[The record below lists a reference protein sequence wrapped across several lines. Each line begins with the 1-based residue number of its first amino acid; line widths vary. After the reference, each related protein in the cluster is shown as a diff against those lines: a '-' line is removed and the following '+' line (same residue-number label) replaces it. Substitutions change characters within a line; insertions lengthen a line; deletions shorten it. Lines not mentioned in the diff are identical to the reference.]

1 MAEIQQFALPD
12 VGEGLTEA
20 EIVSWAVQPGDTV
33 TTNQIIVE
41 IETAKSLVELP
52 SPFAGEVVAL
62 HFAEGDTVD
71 VGAAIISISS
81 GALDREPD
89 ADAEAGAAID
99 TGSEPEE
106 HPEEEPKLLVGYG
119 PGAPHPRR
127 RRGTADQAP
136 AQAAAPIEPAATAPA
151 QAAAPIRCTP
161 PVRKL
166 AKDLGVD
173 LATVTPTGPAA
184 TITHDDVV
192 SAADAHRPSVST
204 APSSSEIRVPIRGVR
219 KHTAAAM
226 VSSAFTAPHVSE
238 FVTFDITATMELR
251 SRLAARRE
259 FADIKLSPL
268 TLIARAFLRAI
279 ERTPAANSRW
289 DDAAQEIVQ
298 LSEVNLGVAAA
309 TPRGLVVPNIRSA
322 QRLGLRELSVAIA
335 ELAATARAG
344 KTAPEDM
351 AHGTAT
357 ISNFGVFGVDA
368 GTPIL
373 NPGETVILGVG
384 SITRRPWVVGT
395 GDAETIAPRW
405 VTTLSLS
412 FDHRVLD
419 GQQSSELLADTAA
432 FLSEPELAVLGPPP
446 SRSPHARAP
455 HHAHGGV
462 R

>member
-33 TTNQIIVE
+33 ATNQIIVE

-62 HFAEGDTVD
+62 HVAEGDTVD
-71 VGAAIISISS
+71 VGAAIISIAS
-81 GALDREPD
+81 GALDRVPDGDWD
-89 ADAEAGAAID
+89 ADADAGEVID
-99 TGSEPEE
+99 AGSEREE
-106 HPEEEPKLLVGYG
+106 HPEEDPKLLVGYG
-119 PGAPHPRR
+119 PGAPRPRR
-127 RRGTADQAP
+127 RRGTADQA
-136 AQAAAPIEPAATAPA
+136 ARIEPATTAPA
-151 QAAAPIRCTP
+151 EAAALIRCTP

-184 TITHDDVV
+184 TITQDDVV
-192 SAADAHRPSVST
+192 SAAETLRPSAST
-204 APSSSEIRVPIRGVR
+204 TPSSPDIRTPIRGVR

-226 VSSAFTAPHVSE
+226 VRSAFTAPHVSE
-238 FVTFDITATMELR
+238 FVTFDITRTVELR
-251 SRLAARRE
+251 TRLASRKE
-259 FADIKLSPL
+259 FANIKLSPL
-268 TLIARAFLRAI
+268 PLIAKAFLRAI

-289 DDAAQEIVQ
+289 EEATQELVQ

-419 GQQSSELLADTAA
+419 GQQASELLADTAA
-432 FLSEPELAVLGPPP
+432 FLSEPELAVL
-446 SRSPHARAP
+446 
-455 HHAHGGV
+455 
-462 R
+462 

>member
-1 MAEIQQFALPD
+1 MADIKQFALPD

-62 HFAEGDTVD
+62 HVAEGDTVE
-71 VGAAIISISS
+71 VGSAIISIST
-81 GALDREPD
+81 GAINHEPDLDPD
-89 ADAEAGAAID
+89 ADAITTAVDEAGA
-99 TGSEPEE
+99 
-106 HPEEEPKLLVGYG
+106 EEPKLLVGYG
-119 PGAPHPRR
+119 PGEPRPRR
-127 RRGTADQAP
+127 RRGTTDHAAP
-136 AQAAAPIEPAATAPA
+136 APVETEPAAGNTAA
-151 QAAAPIRCTP
+151 VDIAARIRCTP

-184 TITHDDVV
+184 TITQDDVL
-192 SAADAHRPSVST
+192 SAADALRPPAST
-204 APSSSEIRVPIRGVR
+204 AEPSSEIRMPIRGVR

-226 VSSAFTAPHVSE
+226 VRSAFTAPHVSE
-238 FVTFDITATMELR
+238 FVTFDITRTMELR
-251 SRLAARRE
+251 SRLASRAE
-259 FADIKLSPL
+259 FADVKLSPL
-268 TLIARAFLRAI
+268 SLIARAFLRAI
-279 ERTPAANSRW
+279 ERTPISNSRW
-289 DDAAQEIVQ
+289 EEATQEIVQ

-322 QRLGLRELSVAIA
+322 QRLGLRDLSVAIA
-335 ELAATARAG
+335 DLAATARAG

-351 AHGTAT
+351 NHGTAT

-373 NPGETVILGVG
+373 NSGETVILGVG
-384 SITRRPWVVGT
+384 SITRRPWVVGS
-395 GDAETIAPRW
+395 GDTETVTPRW

-412 FDHRVLD
+412 FDHRVID
-419 GQQSSELLADTAA
+419 GQQASELLADTAA
-432 FLSEPELAVLGPPP
+432 FLREPELAVL
-446 SRSPHARAP
+446 
-455 HHAHGGV
+455 
-462 R
+462 

>member
-71 VGAAIISISS
+71 VGAAIISIAS
-81 GALDREPD
+81 GALDRVPGAD
-89 ADAEAGAAID
+89 ADADAGEAID
-99 TGSEPEE
+99 ARPEADE
-106 HPEEEPKLLVGYG
+106 SPEEEPKLLVGYG
-119 PGAPHPRR
+119 PGAPRPRR
-127 RRGTADQAP
+127 RRGTADQATP
-136 AQAAAPIEPAATAPA
+136 AAAPIEPATPAPA
-151 QAAAPIRCTP
+151 AAAAPIRCAP

-173 LATVTPTGPAA
+173 LATVTPTGAAA
-184 TITHDDVV
+184 TITQDDVL
-192 SAADAHRPSVST
+192 SAADTHRPSAST
-204 APSSSEIRVPIRGVR
+204 RPSSSEIRVPIRGVR

-238 FVTFDITATMELR
+238 FVTFDITGTMELR

-259 FADIKLSPL
+259 FADVRLSPL
-268 TLIARAFLRAI
+268 SLIARAFLRAI

-419 GQQSSELLADTAA
+419 GQQASELLADTAA
-432 FLSEPELAVLGPPP
+432 FLSEPELAVL
-446 SRSPHARAP
+446 
-455 HHAHGGV
+455 
-462 R
+462 

>member
-62 HFAEGDTVD
+62 HVAEGDTVD
-71 VGAAIISISS
+71 VGAAIISIAS
-81 GALDREPD
+81 GASDRVADVD
-89 ADAEAGAAID
+89 ADADAGEPID
-99 TGSEPEE
+99 LGPEPER
-106 HPEEEPKLLVGYG
+106 HGQEPKLLVGYG
-119 PGAPHPRR
+119 PGAPRPRR
-127 RRGTADQAP
+127 RRSTTDQAVSATGAIPP
-136 AQAAAPIEPAATAPA
+136 ATIALAEATS
-151 QAAAPIRCTP
+151 PIRCTP

-173 LATVTPTGPAA
+173 LATVTPTGAAA
-184 TITHDDVV
+184 TITTDDVL
-192 SAADAHRPSVST
+192 SAADTHRPSAST
-204 APSSSEIRVPIRGVR
+204 AVPESEIRVPIRGVR

-238 FVTFDITATMELR
+238 FVTFDITATIELR
-251 SRLAARRE
+251 SRLTARKE
-259 FADIKLSPL
+259 FADVRLSPL
-268 TLIARAFLRAI
+268 SLIARAFLRAI

-289 DDAAQEIVQ
+289 DEAAQEIVQ
-298 LSEVNLGVAAA
+298 LSEVNLGIAAA

-322 QRLGLRELSVAIA
+322 QRLGLRDLSVAIA
-335 ELAATARAG
+335 ELAATARMG

-384 SITRRPWVVGT
+384 SITRRPWILGS
-395 GDAETIAPRW
+395 GEEETIAPRW

-419 GQQSSELLADTAA
+419 GQQASELLADTAS
-432 FLSEPELAVLGPPP
+432 FLSEPELAVL
-446 SRSPHARAP
+446 
-455 HHAHGGV
+455 
-462 R
+462 

>member
-33 TTNQIIVE
+33 ATNQVIVE

-62 HFAEGDTVD
+62 HVVEGDTVE
-71 VGAAIISISS
+71 VGTAIISISTDAIGS
-81 GALDREPD
+81 GPD
-89 ADAEAGAAID
+89 ADADTATTADETGAD
-99 TGSEPEE
+99 
-106 HPEEEPKLLVGYG
+106 EPKLLVGYG

-127 RRGTADQAP
+127 RRGATDRAV
-136 AQAAAPIEPAATAPA
+136 AALTEIEPADGHPSSVPVGAG
-151 QAAAPIRCTP
+151 IRCTP

-173 LATVTPTGPAA
+173 LASVTPTGHGT
-184 TITHDDVV
+184 TITQDDVL
-192 SAADAHRPSVST
+192 SAAETRRTPGPTAESV
-204 APSSSEIRVPIRGVR
+204 SEIRIPVRGVR

-226 VSSAFTAPHVSE
+226 VRSAFTAAHVSE
-238 FVTFDITATMELR
+238 YVTFDITRSMELR
-251 SRLAARRE
+251 SRLAARKE
-259 FADIKLSPL
+259 FADVKLSPL
-268 TLIARAFLRAI
+268 SLIARAFLRAI
-279 ERTPAANSRW
+279 ERTPISNSRW
-289 DDAAQEIVQ
+289 EEATQEIVQ
-298 LSEVNLGVAAA
+298 LSEINLGVAAA

-322 QRLGLRELSVAIA
+322 QRLSLRDLSVAIA

-344 KTAPEDM
+344 KTAPDDM
-351 AHGTAT
+351 SHGTAT

-384 SITRRPWVVGT
+384 SITRRPWVVGS
-395 GDAETIAPRW
+395 GDAETVLPRW

-419 GQQSSELLADTAA
+419 GQQASELLADTAA
-432 FLSEPELAVLGPPP
+432 FLREPELAVL
-446 SRSPHARAP
+446 
-455 HHAHGGV
+455 
-462 R
+462 

>member
-71 VGAAIISISS
+71 VGAAIISIAS
-81 GALDREPD
+81 GALDRVPD
-89 ADAEAGAAID
+89 ADAGADAGEAID
-99 TGSEPEE
+99 ARPEADE
-106 HPEEEPKLLVGYG
+106 SPEEEPKLLVGYG
-119 PGAPHPRR
+119 PGAPRPRR
-127 RRGTADQAP
+127 RRGTADQAV
-136 AQAAAPIEPAATAPA
+136 AVAAPIEPATPAPA
-151 QAAAPIRCTP
+151 AAAAPIRCAP

-173 LATVTPTGPAA
+173 LATVTPTGAAA
-184 TITHDDVV
+184 TITQDDVL
-192 SAADAHRPSVST
+192 SAADTHRPSAT
-204 APSSSEIRVPIRGVR
+204 TPPSSSEIRVPIRGVR

-251 SRLAARRE
+251 ARLAARRE
-259 FADIKLSPL
+259 FADVKLSPL
-268 TLIARAFLRAI
+268 SLIARAFLRAI

-419 GQQSSELLADTAA
+419 GQQASELLSDTAA
-432 FLSEPELAVLGPPP
+432 FLSEPELAVL
-446 SRSPHARAP
+446 
-455 HHAHGGV
+455 
-462 R
+462 

>member
-33 TTNQIIVE
+33 TTNQVIVE

-71 VGAAIISISS
+71 VGEAIISIAS
-81 GALDREPD
+81 GALDRVPD
-89 ADAEAGAAID
+89 ADAGPGADADADADAID
-99 TGSEPEE
+99 AGPDADESL
-106 HPEEEPKLLVGYG
+106 EEEPKLLVGYG
-119 PGAPHPRR
+119 PGAPRPRR
-127 RRGTADQAP
+127 RRGTADQAAP
-136 AQAAAPIEPAATAPA
+136 AAAPIEPATPTPA
-151 QAAAPIRCTP
+151 EAAAPIRCTP

-173 LATVTPTGPAA
+173 LATVTPTGAAA
-184 TITHDDVV
+184 TITQDDVL
-192 SAADAHRPSVST
+192 SAADMHRASAST
-204 APSSSEIRVPIRGVR
+204 TPSSSEIRVPIRGVR

-238 FVTFDITATMELR
+238 FVTFDITGTMELR
-251 SRLAARRE
+251 SRLAARRD
-259 FADIKLSPL
+259 FADVKLSPL
-268 TLIARAFLRAI
+268 SLIARAFLRAI

-419 GQQSSELLADTAA
+419 GQQASELLADTAA
-432 FLSEPELAVLGPPP
+432 FLSEPELAVL
-446 SRSPHARAP
+446 
-455 HHAHGGV
+455 
-462 R
+462 

>member
-20 EIVSWAVQPGDTV
+20 EIVSWSVQPGDIV
-33 TTNQIIVE
+33 ETNQVIVE

-62 HFAEGDTVD
+62 HFAEGETVD
-71 VGAAIISISS
+71 VGAAIISIST
-81 GALDREPD
+81 GALDREPHTG
-89 ADAEAGAAID
+89 ADAGAVVDPVI
-99 TGSEPEE
+99 EPEE

-119 PGAPHPRR
+119 PGAPRPRR
-127 RRGTADQAP
+127 RRGADDQAAP
-136 AQAAAPIEPAATAPA
+136 ATAPIDPATTAPIEAAV
-151 QAAAPIRCTP
+151 PIRCTP

-173 LATVTPTGPAA
+173 LATVTPTGPAT
-184 TITHDDVV
+184 TITQDDVL
-192 SAADAHRPSVST
+192 SAADTHRAPRST
-204 APSSSEIRVPIRGVR
+204 AESSPEIRIPIRGVR

-238 FVTFDITATMELR
+238 YVTFDITRSMELR
-251 SRLAARRE
+251 SRLAARKE
-259 FADIKLSPL
+259 FADVKLSPL
-268 TLIARAFLRAI
+268 SLIARAFVRAI
-279 ERTPAANSRW
+279 ERTPISNSRW
-289 DDAAQEIVQ
+289 EEATQEIVQ
-298 LSEVNLGVAAA
+298 LSEINLGIAAA

-322 QRLGLRELSVAIA
+322 QRLGLRDLSVAIA
-335 ELAATARAG
+335 DLAATARAG

-351 AHGTAT
+351 NHGTAT
-357 ISNFGVFGVDA
+357 ISNFGMFGVDA

-384 SITRRPWVVGT
+384 SITRRPWVLGS
-395 GDAETIAPRW
+395 GDAETLMPRW

-419 GQQSSELLADTAA
+419 GQQASELLADTAA
-432 FLSEPELAVLGPPP
+432 FLREPELAVL
-446 SRSPHARAP
+446 
-455 HHAHGGV
+455 
-462 R
+462 

>member
-71 VGAAIISISS
+71 VGAAIISIAS
-81 GALDREPD
+81 GALDRVPD
-89 ADAEAGAAID
+89 SDAGVGADAEAGAAID
-99 TGSEPEE
+99 AGPEADE
-106 HPEEEPKLLVGYG
+106 SPEEEPKLLVGYG
-119 PGAPHPRR
+119 PGAPRPRR
-127 RRGTADQAP
+127 RRGTADHAV
-136 AQAAAPIEPAATAPA
+136 AAKTPIEPATPAPA
-151 QAAAPIRCTP
+151 ETAAPIRCTP

-184 TITHDDVV
+184 TITQDDVL
-192 SAADAHRPSVST
+192 SAADTHRPSAST

-251 SRLAARRE
+251 ARLAARRE
-259 FADIKLSPL
+259 FADVKLSPL
-268 TLIARAFLRAI
+268 SLIARAFLRAV

-419 GQQSSELLADTAA
+419 GQQASELLSDTAA
-432 FLSEPELAVLGPPP
+432 FLSEPELAVL
-446 SRSPHARAP
+446 
-455 HHAHGGV
+455 
-462 R
+462 

>member
-71 VGAAIISISS
+71 VGAAIISIAS
-81 GALDREPD
+81 GALDRVPD
-89 ADAEAGAAID
+89 ADADADADADSDADAGEAID
-99 TGSEPEE
+99 AGPEADE
-106 HPEEEPKLLVGYG
+106 RPEEEPKLLVGYG
-119 PGAPHPRR
+119 PGAPRPRR
-127 RRGTADQAP
+127 RRGTPDQAAP
-136 AQAAAPIEPAATAPA
+136 AAAPIEPATPAPA
-151 QAAAPIRCTP
+151 EAAAPIRCTP

-173 LATVTPTGPAA
+173 LATVTPTGAAA
-184 TITHDDVV
+184 TITQDDVL
-192 SAADAHRPSVST
+192 SAADMHRPSAST
-204 APSSSEIRVPIRGVR
+204 TPSSSEIRVPIRGVR

-238 FVTFDITATMELR
+238 FVTFDITGTMELR
-251 SRLAARRE
+251 SRLTARRE
-259 FADIKLSPL
+259 FADVKLSPL
-268 TLIARAFLRAI
+268 SLIARAFLRAI

-351 AHGTAT
+351 SHGTAT

-419 GQQSSELLADTAA
+419 GQQASELLADTAA
-432 FLSEPELAVLGPPP
+432 FLSEPELAVL
-446 SRSPHARAP
+446 
-455 HHAHGGV
+455 
-462 R
+462 

>member
-1 MAEIQQFALPD
+1 
-12 VGEGLTEA
+12 
-20 EIVSWAVQPGDTV
+20 
-33 TTNQIIVE
+33 
-41 IETAKSLVELP
+41 
-52 SPFAGEVVAL
+52 
-62 HFAEGDTVD
+62 
-71 VGAAIISISS
+71 
-81 GALDREPD
+81 
-89 ADAEAGAAID
+89 
-99 TGSEPEE
+99 
-106 HPEEEPKLLVGYG
+106 
-119 PGAPHPRR
+119 
-127 RRGTADQAP
+127 
-136 AQAAAPIEPAATAPA
+136 
-151 QAAAPIRCTP
+151 
-161 PVRKL
+161 VRKL

-173 LATVTPTGPAA
+173 LATVTPTGAAA
-184 TITHDDVV
+184 TITSDDVL
-192 SAADAHRPSVST
+192 SAADTHRPSAST
-204 APSSSEIRVPIRGVR
+204 TPSSSEIRVPIRGVR

-238 FVTFDITATMELR
+238 FVTFDITGTMELR
-251 SRLAARRE
+251 SRLAARKE
-259 FADIKLSPL
+259 FADVKLSPL
-268 TLIARAFLRAI
+268 SLIARAFLRAI

-384 SITRRPWVVGT
+384 SITRRPWVIGT

-419 GQQSSELLADTAA
+419 GQQASELLADTAA
-432 FLSEPELAVLGPPP
+432 FLSEPELAVL
-446 SRSPHARAP
+446 
-455 HHAHGGV
+455 
-462 R
+462 